1 MVRRICHSAGL
12 ILAAMV
18 TWTLSAAAQTSS
30 ARLTAWNLKLGQP
43 VAEQPPWLA
52 FRGYACGSNGGPP
65 RQAIGGFGDF
75 ARCRAE
81 PSGLHEVY
89 FEYDDEQEYIARARE
104 LIAQIPRNAGT
115 TEQGYPVIVSAL
127 FDPRGVLSGLRMVS
141 DPRPDSR
148 PEIQQSE
155 VRTRREA
162 HSLAAIFA
170 ARFSVDAGE
179 HCRQL
184 PLGPGEA
191 PVDDSYIKRQC
202 ERIDERLARR
212 VVLHVHHFR
221 KAGQTGFERDDPTQ
235 PTQGQFES
243 LTRFEL
249 HALARPT
256 AR

>member
-1 MVRRICHSAGL
+1 MRLSAGL
-12 ILAAMV
+12 VLAVVA
-18 TWTLSAAAQTSS
+18 TLCLSAAAQAQS

-52 FRGYACGSNGGPP
+52 FRGYACGGNGGPP
-65 RQAIGGFGDF
+65 RQVIGGFGDF

-81 PSGLHEVY
+81 ASGLHEVY

-104 LIAQIPRNAGT
+104 WIAQIPRNAGT

-127 FDPRGVLSGLRMVS
+127 FDSRGVLAGLRMVS

-148 PEIQQSE
+148 PEIQPSE

-162 HSLAAIFA
+162 HALAAIFA
-170 ARFSVDAGE
+170 ARFSVDANE

-191 PVDDSYIKRQC
+191 PVDDGYIKRQC
-202 ERIDERLARR
+202 ERVDERLSRR

-221 KAGQTGFERDDPTQ
+221 KSGQTGFERDDPTQ

-249 HALARPT
+249 HAVARPA